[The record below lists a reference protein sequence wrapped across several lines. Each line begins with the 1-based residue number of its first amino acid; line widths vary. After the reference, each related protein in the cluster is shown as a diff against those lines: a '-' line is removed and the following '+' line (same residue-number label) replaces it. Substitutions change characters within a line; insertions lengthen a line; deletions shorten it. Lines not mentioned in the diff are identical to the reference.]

1 MSMQKKAKKRLI
13 LSSAAIVLA
22 AGLGVGGWLFW
33 QYRNDQKTVEVQPVS
48 YLSTSYWGDTAQSSG
63 TITSDYIQEL
73 YPDSS
78 KTITDVFVTEGQE
91 VSIGDPLLQYDKTKL
106 ELDVEAKD
114 VAIKET
120 ELKIDNAQNQLK
132 KLQNTKP
139 IATPKPEKATP
150 TPKPTKPTPTPE
162 PEPEPTPAPTPTPE
176 PTTTPADVTLYS
188 QLDVDAVPYAG
199 SGTTDDPYIFLCTDD
214 CTMTKGFLSLLFGL
228 GSETEDGGEEG
239 TDGEI
244 TDGDTAGGDA
254 AGEELTGGESGDR
267 EITGE
272 ETTGGE
278 TGDGE
283 DGGQEEEP
291 QGQLATPF
299 AAIFEVRED
308 NSNYGELI
316 ASFKLDG
323 TQLSANFQNFP
334 QFDGSQT
341 VESVAEAFEA
351 RAKATPSPTPNPNN
365 YDDMGYTSSQLKE
378 LIAEKR
384 QEIKNYQ
391 YELKQNK
398 LDLEKARLALKN
410 STVLSTVDGVVRTLT
425 DLDTAAASNQP
436 FLVVTGAEQYYVTGV
451 LSEGLLGSVQPGDTV
466 TVNSWENGMTY
477 SAQVVSISDYP
488 LEDGA
493 NYYYGSGNPNS
504 SSYEFVA
511 VLGAENDTSTLRNGM
526 YVDLTLSV
534 QEGVEADGG
543 LYLDKA
549 YLREDEGGSYV
560 MKVSRENRLEKAYVS
575 TGKTIYSGSYVEIR
589 SGLEVEDYIAFPYG
603 TDVKDGV
610 RAVIQGTEEVPYP
623 EDEPGYGVASGE
635 DSAAADDSTDGVI
648 AMDGGAAVYYNY

>member
-228 GSETEDGGEEG
+228 GSETEDGEEEG
-239 TDGEI
+239 TGGETADGE
-244 TDGDTAGGDA
+244 TEGDA
-254 AGEELTGGESGDR
+254 TGEELTGD
-267 EITGE
+267 
-272 ETTGGE
+272 ETTGEE

-283 DGGQEEEP
+283 TGSQEEEP
-291 QGQLATPF
+291 QSQLATPF

-493 NYYYGSGNPNS
+493 NYYYGTGNPNS

-589 SGLEVEDYIAFPYG
+589 SGLTTEDYIAFPYG

>member
-228 GSETEDGGEEG
+228 GSETEDAGQEG
-239 TDGEI
+239 TDGETADGEI
-244 TDGDTAGGDA
+244 TEGDA
-254 AGEELTGGESGDR
+254 TGEEL
-267 EITGE
+267 
-272 ETTGGE
+272 TGGE

-283 DGGQEEEP
+283 TTGEETGDGETGGQEEES
-291 QGQLATPF
+291 QSQLATPF

-308 NSNYGELI
+308 DSNYGELI

-351 RAKATPSPTPNPNN
+351 RAKATPSPTSNPNN

-451 LSEGLLGSVQPGDTV
+451 LGEGLLGSVQPGDTV

-493 NYYYGSGNPNS
+493 NYYYGTGNPNS

-534 QEGVEADGG
+534 QEGVESDGG

-589 SGLEVEDYIAFPYG
+589 SGLEVDDYIAFPYG

-635 DSAAADDSTDGVI
+635 ESAAADDSADDVI

>member
-1 MSMQKKAKKRLI
+1 M
-13 LSSAAIVLA
+13 
-22 AGLGVGGWLFW
+22 
-33 QYRNDQKTVEVQPVS
+33 
-48 YLSTSYWGDTAQSSG
+48 
-63 TITSDYIQEL
+63 
-73 YPDSS
+73 
-78 KTITDVFVTEGQE
+78 
-91 VSIGDPLLQYDKTKL
+91 
-106 ELDVEAKD
+106 
-114 VAIKET
+114 
-120 ELKIDNAQNQLK
+120 
-132 KLQNTKP
+132 
-139 IATPKPEKATP
+139 
-150 TPKPTKPTPTPE
+150 
-162 PEPEPTPAPTPTPE
+162 
-176 PTTTPADVTLYS
+176 TLYS

-239 TDGEI
+239 TGGET
-244 TDGDTAGGDA
+244 TDGDTEGDA
-254 AGEELTGGESGDR
+254 TGEELTGGETGD
-267 EITGE
+267 G
-272 ETTGGE
+272 ETTGDE

-283 DGGQEEEP
+283 DGGQEEP
-291 QGQLATPF
+291 QSQLATPF

-308 NSNYGELI
+308 DSNYGALI

-477 SAQVVSISDYP
+477 TAQVVSISDYP

-493 NYYYGSGNPNS
+493 NYYYGTGNPNS

-589 SGLEVEDYIAFPYG
+589 SGLTTEDYIAFPYG

-610 RAVIQGTEEVPYP
+610 RAVLQGTEELPYP

>member
-162 PEPEPTPAPTPTPE
+162 PEPTPAPTPTPE

-228 GSETEDGGEEG
+228 GSETEDGEEEG
-239 TDGEI
+239 TGGETADGE
-244 TDGDTAGGDA
+244 TEGDA
-254 AGEELTGGESGDR
+254 TGEELTGGETGDG
-267 EITGE
+267 EI
-272 ETTGGE
+272 TGGE

-291 QGQLATPF
+291 QSQLATPF

-451 LSEGLLGSVQPGDTV
+451 LGEGLLGSVQPGDTV
-466 TVNSWENGMTY
+466 TATCWENGMTY

-493 NYYYGSGNPNS
+493 NYYYGTGNPNS

-589 SGLEVEDYIAFPYG
+589 SGLTTEDYIAFPYG

-610 RAVIQGTEEVPYP
+610 RAVLQGTEELPYP

-635 DSAAADDSTDGVI
+635 DSAAADDSADDVI

>member
-176 PTTTPADVTLYS
+176 PTTPPADVTLYS

-239 TDGEI
+239 TGGETADGEI
-244 TDGDTAGGDA
+244 TGGDA
-254 AGEELTGGESGDR
+254 TGEEL
-267 EITGE
+267 
-272 ETTGGE
+272 TGGE

-283 DGGQEEEP
+283 ITGEETGDGETGGQEEES
-291 QGQLATPF
+291 QSQLATPF

-451 LSEGLLGSVQPGDTV
+451 LGEGLLGSVQPGDTV
-466 TVNSWENGMTY
+466 TATCWENGMTY
-477 SAQVVSISDYP
+477 TAQVVSISDYP
-488 LEDGA
+488 LEAGS

-560 MKVSRENRLEKAYVS
+560 IKVSRENRLEKAYVS

-589 SGLEVEDYIAFPYG
+589 SGLTTEDYIAFPYG

-610 RAVIQGTEEVPYP
+610 RAVLQGTEELPYP

-635 DSAAADDSTDGVI
+635 DSAAADDSTDDVI

>member
-162 PEPEPTPAPTPTPE
+162 PEPTPAPTPTPE

-228 GSETEDGGEEG
+228 GTETEGDGGQES

-244 TDGDTAGGDA
+244 AEGDA
-254 AGEELTGGESGDR
+254 T
-267 EITGE
+267 
-272 ETTGGE
+272 GE

-283 DGGQEEEP
+283 TTGEETGDGETGGQEEES
-291 QGQLATPF
+291 QSQLATPF

-308 NSNYGELI
+308 DSNYGELI

-365 YDDMGYTSSQLKE
+365 YDDMGYTSSQLKD

-451 LSEGLLGSVQPGDTV
+451 LGEGLLGSVQPGDTV
-466 TVNSWENGMTY
+466 TATCWENGMTY

-493 NYYYGSGNPNS
+493 NYYYGTGNPNS

-534 QEGVEADGG
+534 QEGVESDGG

-560 MKVSRENRLEKAYVS
+560 MKVSRENRLEKTYVS

-635 DSAAADDSTDGVI
+635 ESAAADDSADDVI

>member
-228 GSETEDGGEEG
+228 GSETEDGEEEG
-239 TDGEI
+239 TGGETADGE
-244 TDGDTAGGDA
+244 TEGDA
-254 AGEELTGGESGDR
+254 
-267 EITGE
+267 TGE
-272 ETTGGE
+272 EFTGDETTGEE

-283 DGGQEEEP
+283 DGGQEEP
-291 QGQLATPF
+291 QSQLATPF

-351 RAKATPSPTPNPNN
+351 RAKATPSPTANPNN

-451 LSEGLLGSVQPGDTV
+451 LGEGLLGSVQPGDTV

-493 NYYYGSGNPNS
+493 NYYYGTGNPNS

-589 SGLEVEDYIAFPYG
+589 SGLTTEDYIAFPYG

>member
-176 PTTTPADVTLYS
+176 PTTPPADVTLYS

-228 GSETEDGGEEG
+228 GTETEGDGGQES

-244 TDGDTAGGDA
+244 AGGDA
-254 AGEELTGGESGDR
+254 TGEELTGGESGD
-267 EITGE
+267 G
-272 ETTGGE
+272 ETTGEE

-493 NYYYGSGNPNS
+493 NYYYGTGNPNS

-560 MKVSRENRLEKAYVS
+560 MKVSRENRLEKTYVS

-589 SGLEVEDYIAFPYG
+589 SGLTTEDYIAFPYG

-610 RAVIQGTEEVPYP
+610 RAVLQGTEELPYP

-635 DSAAADDSTDGVI
+635 DSAAADDSTDDVI

>member
-176 PTTTPADVTLYS
+176 PTTPPADVTLYS

-228 GSETEDGGEEG
+228 GSETEDAGQEG
-239 TDGEI
+239 TDGETADGEI
-244 TDGDTAGGDA
+244 TEGDA
-254 AGEELTGGESGDR
+254 TGEEL
-267 EITGE
+267 
-272 ETTGGE
+272 TGGE

-283 DGGQEEEP
+283 TTGEETGDGETGGQEEES
-291 QGQLATPF
+291 QSQLATPF

-308 NSNYGELI
+308 DSNYGELI

-451 LSEGLLGSVQPGDTV
+451 LGEGLLGSVQPGDTV
-466 TVNSWENGMTY
+466 TATCWENGMTY

-493 NYYYGSGNPNS
+493 NYHYGTGNPNS

-560 MKVSRENRLEKAYVS
+560 MKVSRENRLEKTYVS

-648 AMDGGAAVYYNY
+648 AVDGGAAVYYNY

>member
-162 PEPEPTPAPTPTPE
+162 PEPTPAPTPTPE

-228 GSETEDGGEEG
+228 GSEAEDGEEEG
-239 TDGEI
+239 TGGE
-244 TDGDTAGGDA
+244 TADGDTEGDA
-254 AGEELTGGESGDR
+254 TGEELTGGESGDG
-267 EITGE
+267 EITGD
-272 ETTGGE
+272 E

-291 QGQLATPF
+291 QSQLATPF

-308 NSNYGELI
+308 DSNYGELI

-351 RAKATPSPTPNPNN
+351 RAKATPSPTSNPNN

-425 DLDTAAASNQP
+425 DLDTAAANNQP

-493 NYYYGSGNPNS
+493 NYYYGTGNPNS

-589 SGLEVEDYIAFPYG
+589 SGLTTEDYIAFPYG

-610 RAVIQGTEEVPYP
+610 RAVLQGTEELPYP

-648 AMDGGAAVYYNY
+648 AVDGGAAVYYNY

>member
-228 GSETEDGGEEG
+228 GTETEGDGGQES

-244 TDGDTAGGDA
+244 ADGDVT
-254 AGEELTGGESGDR
+254 GEELTGGETGDG
-267 EITGE
+267 EITGD
-272 ETTGGE
+272 E

-283 DGGQEEEP
+283 DGGQEEES
-291 QGQLATPF
+291 QSQLATPF

-488 LEDGA
+488 LEAGS

-589 SGLEVEDYIAFPYG
+589 SGLTTEDYIAFPYG

-610 RAVIQGTEEVPYP
+610 RAVLQGTEELPYP

-635 DSAAADDSTDGVI
+635 DSAASDDSTDDVI

>member
-176 PTTTPADVTLYS
+176 PTTPPADVTLYS

-228 GSETEDGGEEG
+228 GTETEGDGGQES

-244 TDGDTAGGDA
+244 AGGDA
-254 AGEELTGGESGDR
+254 TGEELTGD
-267 EITGE
+267 
-272 ETTGGE
+272 ETTGEE

-283 DGGQEEEP
+283 TGGQEEES
-291 QGQLATPF
+291 QSQLATPF

-308 NSNYGELI
+308 DSNYGELI

-477 SAQVVSISDYP
+477 TAQVVSISDYP
-488 LEDGA
+488 LEAGS

-589 SGLEVEDYIAFPYG
+589 SGLTTEDYIAFPYG

-610 RAVIQGTEEVPYP
+610 RAVLQGTEEVPYP

-635 DSAAADDSTDGVI
+635 ESAAADDSTDGVI

>member
-228 GSETEDGGEEG
+228 GSETEDGEEG
-239 TDGEI
+239 TGGETADGEI
-244 TDGDTAGGDA
+244 TEGDTT
-254 AGEELTGGESGDR
+254 GEELTGGETGDG

-272 ETTGGE
+272 E

-283 DGGQEEEP
+283 DGGQEEP
-291 QGQLATPF
+291 QSQLATPF

-308 NSNYGELI
+308 DSNYGELI

-493 NYYYGSGNPNS
+493 NYYYGTGNPNS

-589 SGLEVEDYIAFPYG
+589 SGLTTEDYIAFPYG

>member
-150 TPKPTKPTPTPE
+150 TPE

-228 GSETEDGGEEG
+228 GTETEGDGGQES

-244 TDGDTAGGDA
+244 AEGDA
-254 AGEELTGGESGDR
+254 T
-267 EITGE
+267 
-272 ETTGGE
+272 GE

-283 DGGQEEEP
+283 TTGEETGDGETGGQEEES
-291 QGQLATPF
+291 QSQLATPF

-308 NSNYGELI
+308 DSNYGELI

-488 LEDGA
+488 LEDGS

-589 SGLEVEDYIAFPYG
+589 SGLTTEDYIAFPYG

-648 AMDGGAAVYYNY
+648 AVDGGAAVYYNY

>member
-228 GSETEDGGEEG
+228 GSETEDAGQEG
-239 TDGEI
+239 TDG
-244 TDGDTAGGDA
+244 DTEGDA
-254 AGEELTGGESGDR
+254 TGEELTGD
-267 EITGE
+267 
-272 ETTGGE
+272 ETTGEE

-283 DGGQEEEP
+283 TGGQEEES
-291 QGQLATPF
+291 QSQLATPF

-477 SAQVVSISDYP
+477 TAQVVSISDYP

-493 NYYYGSGNPNS
+493 NYYYGTGNPNS

-635 DSAAADDSTDGVI
+635 ESAAADDSTDGVI

>member
-228 GSETEDGGEEG
+228 GTETEGDGGQES

-244 TDGDTAGGDA
+244 AGGDA
-254 AGEELTGGESGDR
+254 TGEELTGGETGDG
-267 EITGE
+267 EITGD
-272 ETTGGE
+272 E

-283 DGGQEEEP
+283 DGGQEEES
-291 QGQLATPF
+291 QSQLATPF

-477 SAQVVSISDYP
+477 TAQVVSISDYP
-488 LEDGA
+488 LEAGS

-589 SGLEVEDYIAFPYG
+589 SGLTTEDYIAFPYG

>member
-63 TITSDYIQEL
+63 NITSDYIQEL

-228 GSETEDGGEEG
+228 GTETEGDGGQES

-244 TDGDTAGGDA
+244 AEGDA
-254 AGEELTGGESGDR
+254 TGEEL
-267 EITGE
+267 
-272 ETTGGE
+272 TGGE

-283 DGGQEEEP
+283 TTGEETGDGETGGQEEEP

-308 NSNYGELI
+308 DSNYGELI

-451 LSEGLLGSVQPGDTV
+451 LGEGLLGSVQPGDTV
-466 TVNSWENGMTY
+466 TATCWENGMTY

-493 NYYYGSGNPNS
+493 NYYYGTGNPNS

-534 QEGVEADGG
+534 QEGVESDGG

-560 MKVSRENRLEKAYVS
+560 MKVSRENRLEKTYVS

-635 DSAAADDSTDGVI
+635 ESAAADDSADDVI

>member
-162 PEPEPTPAPTPTPE
+162 PEPTPAPTPTPE

-228 GSETEDGGEEG
+228 GSETDDGGEEG
-239 TDGEI
+239 TDGETADGEI
-244 TDGDTAGGDA
+244 TEGDA
-254 AGEELTGGESGDR
+254 TGEEL
-267 EITGE
+267 
-272 ETTGGE
+272 TGGE

-283 DGGQEEEP
+283 TTGEETGDSETGGQEEEP

-308 NSNYGELI
+308 DSNYGELI

-425 DLDTAAASNQP
+425 DLDTAAANNQP
-436 FLVVTGAEQYYVTGV
+436 FLVVSGAEQYYVTGV

-477 SAQVVSISDYP
+477 TAQVVSISDYP
-488 LEDGA
+488 LEAGS

-589 SGLEVEDYIAFPYG
+589 SGLTTEDYIAFPYG

-635 DSAAADDSTDGVI
+635 ESAAADDSTDGVI

>member
-33 QYRNDQKTVEVQPVS
+33 QYRNDQKTVEAQPVS

-228 GSETEDGGEEG
+228 GSETEDGGKEG
-239 TDGEI
+239 TGGE
-244 TDGDTAGGDA
+244 TADGDTEGDA
-254 AGEELTGGESGDR
+254 TGEELTGGESGDG

-272 ETTGGE
+272 ET
-278 TGDGE
+278 GDGE
-283 DGGQEEEP
+283 TGGQEEES
-291 QGQLATPF
+291 QSQLATPF

-477 SAQVVSISDYP
+477 TAQVVSISDYP
-488 LEDGA
+488 LEAGS

-560 MKVSRENRLEKAYVS
+560 MKVSRENRLEKTYVS

-589 SGLEVEDYIAFPYG
+589 SGLTTEDYIAFPYG

-648 AMDGGAAVYYNY
+648 AVDGGAAVYYNY

>member
-244 TDGDTAGGDA
+244 TDGDTVGGDA
-254 AGEELTGGESGDR
+254 AGEELA
-267 EITGE
+267 GE
-272 ETTGGE
+272 ETE
-278 TGDGE
+278 DSE
-283 DGGQEEEP
+283 DGGQEEES
-291 QGQLATPF
+291 QSQLATPF

-308 NSNYGELI
+308 DSNYGELI

-493 NYYYGSGNPNS
+493 NYYYGTGNPNS

-589 SGLEVEDYIAFPYG
+589 SGLTTEDYIAFPYG

-610 RAVIQGTEEVPYP
+610 RAVLQGTEELPYP

-635 DSAAADDSTDGVI
+635 ESAAADDSTDGVI

>member
-63 TITSDYIQEL
+63 NITSDYIQEL

-162 PEPEPTPAPTPTPE
+162 PEPTPAPTPTPE

-228 GSETEDGGEEG
+228 GSEAEDGEEEG
-239 TDGEI
+239 TGGE
-244 TDGDTAGGDA
+244 TADGDTEGDA
-254 AGEELTGGESGDR
+254 TGEELTGGESGDG
-267 EITGE
+267 EITGD
-272 ETTGGE
+272 E

-291 QGQLATPF
+291 QSQLATPF

-493 NYYYGSGNPNS
+493 NYYYGTGNPNS

-589 SGLEVEDYIAFPYG
+589 SGLTTEDYIAFPYG

>member
-162 PEPEPTPAPTPTPE
+162 PEPTPAPTPTPE

-228 GSETEDGGEEG
+228 GSETDDGGEEG
-239 TDGEI
+239 TGGEAA
-244 TDGDTAGGDA
+244 DGDTEGDA
-254 AGEELTGGESGDR
+254 TGEELTGRKTGDG
-267 EITGE
+267 EITGD
-272 ETTGGE
+272 E

-283 DGGQEEEP
+283 DGGQEEES
-291 QGQLATPF
+291 QSQLATPF

-365 YDDMGYTSSQLKE
+365 YDDMGYTSSQLKD

-493 NYYYGSGNPNS
+493 NYYYGTGNPNS

-589 SGLEVEDYIAFPYG
+589 SGLTTEDYIAFPYG

>member
-22 AGLGVGGWLFW
+22 VGLGVGGWLFW

-63 TITSDYIQEL
+63 NITSDYIQEL

-228 GSETEDGGEEG
+228 GSETEDAGQEG
-239 TDGEI
+239 TDGETADGEI
-244 TDGDTAGGDA
+244 TEGDA
-254 AGEELTGGESGDR
+254 TGEEL
-267 EITGE
+267 
-272 ETTGGE
+272 TGGE

-283 DGGQEEEP
+283 TTGEETGDGETGGQEEEP

-308 NSNYGELI
+308 DSNYGELI

-451 LSEGLLGSVQPGDTV
+451 LGEGLLGSVQPGDTV
-466 TVNSWENGMTY
+466 TATCWENGMTY

-493 NYYYGSGNPNS
+493 NYRYGTGNPNS

-560 MKVSRENRLEKAYVS
+560 MKVSRENRLEKTYVS

-589 SGLEVEDYIAFPYG
+589 SGLEVDDYIAFPYG

-635 DSAAADDSTDGVI
+635 ESAAADDSTDGVI

>member
-176 PTTTPADVTLYS
+176 PTTPPADVTLYS

-228 GSETEDGGEEG
+228 GSETEDGEEEG
-239 TDGEI
+239 TGGETADGE
-244 TDGDTAGGDA
+244 TEGDA
-254 AGEELTGGESGDR
+254 
-267 EITGE
+267 TGE
-272 ETTGGE
+272 EFTGDETTGEE

-283 DGGQEEEP
+283 DGGQEEP
-291 QGQLATPF
+291 QSQLATPF

-308 NSNYGELI
+308 DSNYGELI

-488 LEDGA
+488 LEAGS

-589 SGLEVEDYIAFPYG
+589 SGLTTEDYIAFPYG

>member
-63 TITSDYIQEL
+63 AITSDYIQEL

-176 PTTTPADVTLYS
+176 PTTPPADVTLYS

-228 GSETEDGGEEG
+228 GTETEGDGGQES

-244 TDGDTAGGDA
+244 AGGDA
-254 AGEELTGGESGDR
+254 TGEELTGD
-267 EITGE
+267 
-272 ETTGGE
+272 ETTGEE

-283 DGGQEEEP
+283 TGGQEEES
-291 QGQLATPF
+291 QSQLATPF

-308 NSNYGELI
+308 DSNYGELI

-477 SAQVVSISDYP
+477 TAQVVSISDYP
-488 LEDGA
+488 LEAGS

-589 SGLEVEDYIAFPYG
+589 SGLTTEDYIAFPYG

>member
-162 PEPEPTPAPTPTPE
+162 PEPEPTPAPTSTPE
-176 PTTTPADVTLYS
+176 PTTPPADVTLYS

-228 GSETEDGGEEG
+228 GSETEDAGQEG
-239 TDGEI
+239 TDG
-244 TDGDTAGGDA
+244 DTEGDA
-254 AGEELTGGESGDR
+254 TGEELTGGEAGDR
-267 EITGE
+267 ETTGE
-272 ETTGGE
+272 E

-283 DGGQEEEP
+283 DGGQEEES
-291 QGQLATPF
+291 QSQLATPF

-308 NSNYGELI
+308 DSNYGELI

-493 NYYYGSGNPNS
+493 NYYYGTGNPNS

-589 SGLEVEDYIAFPYG
+589 SGLTTEDYIAFPYG

-635 DSAAADDSTDGVI
+635 EDTGSGISEEAQPDNGNDGTVIVTDDGPQAYFSF
-648 AMDGGAAVYYNY
+648 

>member
-228 GSETEDGGEEG
+228 GTETEGDGGQES

-244 TDGDTAGGDA
+244 AEGDA
-254 AGEELTGGESGDR
+254 T
-267 EITGE
+267 
-272 ETTGGE
+272 GE

-283 DGGQEEEP
+283 TTGEETGDGETGGQEEES
-291 QGQLATPF
+291 QSQLATPF

-308 NSNYGELI
+308 DSNYGELI

-488 LEDGA
+488 LEDGS

-589 SGLEVEDYIAFPYG
+589 SGLTTEDYIAFPYG

-648 AMDGGAAVYYNY
+648 AVDGGAAVYYNY

>member
-162 PEPEPTPAPTPTPE
+162 PEPTPAPTPTPE

-228 GSETEDGGEEG
+228 GSETEDAGQEGTGGE
-239 TDGEI
+239 TADGEI
-244 TDGDTAGGDA
+244 TEGDA
-254 AGEELTGGESGDR
+254 TGEELTGGEAGD
-267 EITGE
+267 G
-272 ETTGGE
+272 ETTGEE

-283 DGGQEEEP
+283 TGGQEEES
-291 QGQLATPF
+291 QSQLATPF

-308 NSNYGELI
+308 DSNYGELI

-493 NYYYGSGNPNS
+493 NYYYGTGNPNS

-589 SGLEVEDYIAFPYG
+589 SGLTTEDYIAFPYG

-610 RAVIQGTEEVPYP
+610 RAVLQGTEELPYP

-635 DSAAADDSTDGVI
+635 DSAAADDSTDDVI

>member
-1 MSMQKKAKKRLI
+1 M
-13 LSSAAIVLA
+13 LA

-176 PTTTPADVTLYS
+176 PTTPPADVTLYS

-228 GSETEDGGEEG
+228 GTETEGDGGQES

-244 TDGDTAGGDA
+244 AGGDA
-254 AGEELTGGESGDR
+254 TGEELTGD
-267 EITGE
+267 
-272 ETTGGE
+272 ETTGEE

-283 DGGQEEEP
+283 TGGQEEES
-291 QGQLATPF
+291 QSQLATPF

-308 NSNYGELI
+308 DSNYGELI

-477 SAQVVSISDYP
+477 TAQVVSISDYP
-488 LEDGA
+488 LEAGS

-589 SGLEVEDYIAFPYG
+589 SGLTTEDYIAFPYG

>member
-228 GSETEDGGEEG
+228 GTETEGDGGQES

-244 TDGDTAGGDA
+244 ADGDVT
-254 AGEELTGGESGDR
+254 GEELTGGETGDG
-267 EITGE
+267 EITGD
-272 ETTGGE
+272 E

-283 DGGQEEEP
+283 DGGQEEES
-291 QGQLATPF
+291 QSQLATPF

-477 SAQVVSISDYP
+477 TAQVVSISDYP

-493 NYYYGSGNPNS
+493 NYYYGTGNPNS

-549 YLREDEGGSYV
+549 YLREDKGGSYV

-589 SGLEVEDYIAFPYG
+589 SGLTTEDYIAFPYG

-610 RAVIQGTEEVPYP
+610 RAVLQGTEELPYP

-648 AMDGGAAVYYNY
+648 AVDGGAAVYYNY

>member
-162 PEPEPTPAPTPTPE
+162 PESEPTPAPTPTPE

-228 GSETEDGGEEG
+228 GTETEGDGGQES

-244 TDGDTAGGDA
+244 AGGDA
-254 AGEELTGGESGDR
+254 TGEELV
-267 EITGE
+267 
-272 ETTGGE
+272 GGE

-283 DGGQEEEP
+283 ITGEETGDGETGSQEEEP
-291 QGQLATPF
+291 QSQLATPF

-488 LEDGA
+488 LEDGS

-543 LYLDKA
+543 LYLDRA

-589 SGLEVEDYIAFPYG
+589 SGLTTEDYIAFPYG

>member
-228 GSETEDGGEEG
+228 GSETEDAGQEG
-239 TDGEI
+239 TDG
-244 TDGDTAGGDA
+244 DTEGDA
-254 AGEELTGGESGDR
+254 TGEEL
-267 EITGE
+267 
-272 ETTGGE
+272 TGGE

-283 DGGQEEEP
+283 ITGEETEDSEDGGQEEES
-291 QGQLATPF
+291 QSQLATPF

-308 NSNYGELI
+308 DSNYGELI

-493 NYYYGSGNPNS
+493 NYYYGTGNPNS

-589 SGLEVEDYIAFPYG
+589 SGLTTEDYIAFPYG

>member
-63 TITSDYIQEL
+63 NITSDYIQEL

-228 GSETEDGGEEG
+228 GTETEGDGGQES

-244 TDGDTAGGDA
+244 AEGDA
-254 AGEELTGGESGDR
+254 TGEEL
-267 EITGE
+267 
-272 ETTGGE
+272 TGGE

-283 DGGQEEEP
+283 TTGEETGDGETGGQEEES
-291 QGQLATPF
+291 QSQLATPF

-308 NSNYGELI
+308 DSNYGELI

-451 LSEGLLGSVQPGDTV
+451 LGEGLLGSVQPGDTV
-466 TVNSWENGMTY
+466 TATCWENGMTY

-493 NYYYGSGNPNS
+493 NYYYGTGNPNS

-534 QEGVEADGG
+534 QEGVESDGG

-560 MKVSRENRLEKAYVS
+560 MKVSRENRLEKTYVS

-589 SGLEVEDYIAFPYG
+589 SGLTTEDYIAFPYG

-610 RAVIQGTEEVPYP
+610 RAVLQGTEELPYP

-635 DSAAADDSTDGVI
+635 ESAAADDSADDVI

>member
-228 GSETEDGGEEG
+228 GSETEDGEEEG
-239 TDGEI
+239 TGGETADGE
-244 TDGDTAGGDA
+244 TEGDA
-254 AGEELTGGESGDR
+254 TGEELTGD
-267 EITGE
+267 
-272 ETTGGE
+272 ETTGEE

-283 DGGQEEEP
+283 TGSQEEEP
-291 QGQLATPF
+291 QSQLATPF

-308 NSNYGELI
+308 DSNYGELI

>member
-63 TITSDYIQEL
+63 NITSDYIQEL

-162 PEPEPTPAPTPTPE
+162 PEPEPTPE

-228 GSETEDGGEEG
+228 GSETEDAGQEG
-239 TDGEI
+239 TDGE
-244 TDGDTAGGDA
+244 TADGDTEGDA
-254 AGEELTGGESGDR
+254 TGEEL
-267 EITGE
+267 
-272 ETTGGE
+272 TGGE

-283 DGGQEEEP
+283 TTGEETGDGETGGQEAEP

-308 NSNYGELI
+308 DSNYGELI

-451 LSEGLLGSVQPGDTV
+451 LGEGLLGSVQPGDTV
-466 TVNSWENGMTY
+466 TATCWENGMTY

-493 NYYYGSGNPNS
+493 NYYYGTGNPNS

-560 MKVSRENRLEKAYVS
+560 MKVSRENRLEKTYVS

-589 SGLEVEDYIAFPYG
+589 SGLTTEDYIAFPYG

-610 RAVIQGTEEVPYP
+610 RAVLQGTEELPYP

-635 DSAAADDSTDGVI
+635 ESAAADDSADDVI

>member
-228 GSETEDGGEEG
+228 GTETEGDGGQES

-244 TDGDTAGGDA
+244 ADGDVT
-254 AGEELTGGESGDR
+254 GEELTGGETGDG
-267 EITGE
+267 EITGD
-272 ETTGGE
+272 E

-283 DGGQEEEP
+283 DGGQEEES
-291 QGQLATPF
+291 QSQLATPF

-493 NYYYGSGNPNS
+493 NYYYGTGNPNS

-589 SGLEVEDYIAFPYG
+589 SGLTTEDYIAFPYG

>member
-63 TITSDYIQEL
+63 NITSDYIQEL

-228 GSETEDGGEEG
+228 GTETEGDGGQES

-244 TDGDTAGGDA
+244 AEGDA
-254 AGEELTGGESGDR
+254 TGEEL
-267 EITGE
+267 
-272 ETTGGE
+272 TGGE

-283 DGGQEEEP
+283 TTGEETGDSETGGQEEES
-291 QGQLATPF
+291 QSQLATPF

-451 LSEGLLGSVQPGDTV
+451 LGEGLLGSVQPGDTV
-466 TVNSWENGMTY
+466 TATCWENGMTY

-493 NYYYGSGNPNS
+493 NYYYGTGNPNS

-534 QEGVEADGG
+534 QEGVESDGG

-560 MKVSRENRLEKAYVS
+560 MKVSRENRLEKTYVS

-635 DSAAADDSTDGVI
+635 ESAAADDSADDVI

>member
-48 YLSTSYWGDTAQSSG
+48 YLSTSYWGDTTQSSG

-228 GSETEDGGEEG
+228 GSETEDGEEG
-239 TDGEI
+239 TDGETADGEI
-244 TDGDTAGGDA
+244 TEGDA
-254 AGEELTGGESGDR
+254 TGEELTGGETGDG

-272 ETTGGE
+272 E

-283 DGGQEEEP
+283 DGGQEEES
-291 QGQLATPF
+291 QSQLATPF

-308 NSNYGELI
+308 DSNYGELI

-493 NYYYGSGNPNS
+493 NYYYGTGNPNS

-589 SGLEVEDYIAFPYG
+589 SGLTTEDYIAFPYG

-610 RAVIQGTEEVPYP
+610 RTVLQGTEELPYP

-648 AMDGGAAVYYNY
+648 AVDGGAAVYYNY